1 MGCAR
6 KSSHRLSLHRASH
19 GIDRTACAMRC
30 ARCRSPI
37 AFDER
42 HADQAVAVP
51 LSHQSCDLGAAVT
64 AGVLQVAQQ
73 YATVMPAAAGV
84 VKALEYAADVG
95 VTFNVAAVGR
105 ERDFGTGVNN

>member
-1 MGCAR
+1 
-6 KSSHRLSLHRASH
+6 
-19 GIDRTACAMRC
+19 
-30 ARCRSPI
+30 
-37 AFDER
+37 
-42 HADQAVAVP
+42 
-51 LSHQSCDLGAAVT
+51 LGAAVT

-105 ERDFGTGVNN
+105 ERNVGTGVKKLLDLFNRAYWDSSMLITIPE